1 MLKKLIFVQQKKD
14 FSIKFHEFLL
24 FSLLELHH
32 KEEEE
37 EEEKKKQLFV
47 KPEDR
52 VALIPFR
59 GETGIEERPR
69 KNTDTPLDTPCP
81 PTTGGFM
88 DVLGMN
94 LYFIGGS

>member
-1 MLKKLIFVQQKKD
+1 MLKKLIFVLQKKD

-37 EEEKKKQLFV
+37 EKEKQLSV

-59 GETGIEERPR
+59 GETGVEERPR
-69 KNTDTPLDTPCP
+69 KNTETPLDTPCP
-81 PTTGGFM
+81 PTTGSFM